1 MKEMSMPKVSQITK
15 KQLEIAK
22 YLVEGYSHRDI
33 ERRGVASR
41 GYIDKLK
48 KNPEFVQYLHSL
60 MEEWQKYTKTEMLLI
75 AKQKVRELIDK
86 PPKKDLLDYL
96 DFITKLTGNYAPTKQ
111 QIKYNKYEGLS
122 EEEID
127 KRLEELLADLGR
139 VQENAGIIDPK
150 GLRQPN

>member
-1 MKEMSMPKVSQITK
+1 MKEMSVPKVSQFTK
-15 KQLEIAK
+15 KQLDIAK

-33 ERRGVASR
+33 EKMGIASR

-86 PPKKDLLDYL
+86 PPKKDLLDYM
-96 DFITKLTGNYAPTKQ
+96 DFIIKLTGNYAPTKQ
-111 QIKYNKYEGLS
+111 QIEHNKYS
-122 EEEID
+122 ESDINA
-127 KRLEELLADLGR
+127 RLEELLADLGHI
-139 VQENAGIIDPK
+139 QENAGIIDPK
-150 GLRQPN
+150 ELRQPN